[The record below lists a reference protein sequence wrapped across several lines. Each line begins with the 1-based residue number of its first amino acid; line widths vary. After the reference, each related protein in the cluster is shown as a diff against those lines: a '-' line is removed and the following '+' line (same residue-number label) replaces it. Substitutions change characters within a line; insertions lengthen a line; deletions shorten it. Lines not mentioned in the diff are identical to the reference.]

1 MKYMLQMIVDES
13 AWQNLTPEQMQPMIE
28 EMERYNDKLRNAGV
42 WVSGEGLDFSSNART
57 VRVRDGQRSTENGP
71 ANSVREQLG
80 GFWIIET
87 ESIDDAVRWA
97 EQVPMTN
104 GAIEVRGLVPED
116 LGSEQSA

>member
-13 AWQNLTPEQMQPMIE
+13 AWQDLTPEQMQPMID

-57 VRVRDGQRSTENGP
+57 VRVRDGQRSVENGP
-71 ANSVREQLG
+71 AASAREQLG

-87 ESIDDAVRWA
+87 DSIEQAVDWA
-97 EQVPMTN
+97 RQVPMTN
-104 GAIEVRGLVPED
+104 GSLEVRGLVPED
-116 LGSEQSA
+116 SGSEQPA